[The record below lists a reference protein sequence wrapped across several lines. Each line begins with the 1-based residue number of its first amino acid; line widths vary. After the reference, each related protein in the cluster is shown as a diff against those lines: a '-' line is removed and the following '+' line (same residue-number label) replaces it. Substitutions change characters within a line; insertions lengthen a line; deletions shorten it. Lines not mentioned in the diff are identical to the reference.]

1 MFNQGQLRNDG
12 DNIYYY
18 LNITNYDKSSNTEPP
33 QLSFVD
39 TRTMPILADASQ
51 YFVAVQKLYIETNW
65 IPFFIPIIETPVL
78 NINKTI
84 YSFTM
89 SKVVGLNTVE
99 HQEYLIYEPQ
109 NTTVVPPQVGTATQQ
124 LNNTYYYVY
133 QVQHFTKLLNKT
145 LKNCYDN
152 LSAKI
157 VLAGGAPLGA
167 GGQPKLEFNI
177 DNSKFVLFA
186 DKSQFDESLVN
197 PVKLFMNSNMNHLL
211 SNFQCEYL
219 GYSGITNGKNVRLQI
234 YSTGFNEYLGP
245 ITYIQMYQEI
255 SGISLMNSCGGIVLS
270 TNLLPIRSSLTGRE
284 QLFGGT
290 FEQTSNNN
298 SNTLAMIT
306 DFTIGS
312 ESIDNSYRPFILY
325 QPSPNYKWLDLLS
338 NNSINNINI
347 NVYFRDNF
355 NRLAPVYLPSGSTA
369 QITLLFRSKNYPSIS

>member
-1 MFNQGQLRNDG
+1 
-12 DNIYYY
+12 
-18 LNITNYDKSSNTEPP
+18 
-33 QLSFVD
+33 
-39 TRTMPILADASQ
+39 
-51 YFVAVQKLYIETNW
+51 
-65 IPFFIPIIETPVL
+65 
-78 NINKTI
+78 
-84 YSFTM
+84 
-89 SKVVGLNTVE
+89 
-99 HQEYLIYEPQ
+99 
-109 NTTVVPPQVGTATQQ
+109 
-124 LNNTYYYVY
+124 
-133 QVQHFTKLLNKT
+133 
-145 LKNCYDN
+145 
-152 LSAKI
+152 

>member
-1 MFNQGQLRNDG
+1 MLNQSRIVNNG

-18 LNITNYDKSSNTEPP
+18 LNITNYDRSSNSEPP

-39 TRTMPILADASQ
+39 TRTQPILSDASN
-51 YFVAVQKLYIETNW
+51 YFVTVQKLYLETNY

-89 SKVVGLNTVE
+89 SKVVGLNTIE

-109 NTTVVPPQVGTATQQ
+109 NATVTPPTAGTATQQ

-133 QVQHFTKLLNKT
+133 QVQYFTKLLNKT

-152 LSAKI
+152 LSAAI
-157 VLAGGAPLGA
+157 VAAGGAPLGA

-186 DKSQFDESLVN
+186 DKSQFDQSLLN
-197 PVKLFMNSNMNHLL
+197 PVKLFMNSNMNHLI
-211 SNFQCEYL
+211 SNFQCNYL
-219 GYSGITNGKNVRLQI
+219 GYSGITNGKNVQFQI
-234 YSTGFNEYLGP
+234 YSTGFNEYLGA
-245 ITYIQMYQEI
+245 ITYLQMYQEI

-270 TNLLPIRSSLTGRE
+270 TNLLPIRSSLVGKE
-284 QLFGGT
+284 QRFGDV
-290 FEQTSNNN
+290 FEGSGNN

-355 NRLAPVYLPSGSTA
+355 GRLSPVYLPSGSTA
-369 QITLLFRSKNYPSIS
+369 QITLLFRNKKYPSIS